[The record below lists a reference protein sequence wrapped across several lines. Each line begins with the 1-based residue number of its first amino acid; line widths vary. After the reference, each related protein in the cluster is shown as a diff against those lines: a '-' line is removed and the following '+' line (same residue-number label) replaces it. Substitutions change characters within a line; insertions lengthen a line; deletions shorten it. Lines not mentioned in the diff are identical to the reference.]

1 MSSECKEI
9 MEGRE
14 MFYIYFCQIFIF
26 PDRYRTSLKEIT
38 VCNICFDKARS
49 DNKYSSSYK
58 YDSLLQHIQWYR
70 QKSSPNVK
78 EGNDRFLFLKR
89 FKQQFLSPKIVNFL
103 IFLNRN
109 VILKGAVHSID
120 GSYNAHKNLLMN
132 N

>member
-1 MSSECKEI
+1 
-9 MEGRE
+9 

-26 PDRYRTSLKEIT
+26 PDRYKTSLKEIT

-49 DNKYSSSYK
+49 DNKYSSKYK

-120 GSYNAHKNLLMN
+120 GSFNAHKNLLMN